1 MFRTLVKKISEV
13 TLEELPQ
20 IGKKYV
26 MSLFDPK
33 CTRTAMVCPPSK
45 LNDITDEFKKYLN
58 FRSQ

>member
-1 MFRTLVKKISEV
+1 MSYIFSNLVKKISEV

-33 CTRTAMVCPPSK
+33 CTRMAMVCPPSR
-45 LNDITDEFKKYLN
+45 LEDVADEFKK
-58 FRSQ
+58 

>member
-26 MSLFDPK
+26 MSLFDSK

-45 LNDITDEFKKYLN
+45 LEDIADEFKK
-58 FRSQ
+58 